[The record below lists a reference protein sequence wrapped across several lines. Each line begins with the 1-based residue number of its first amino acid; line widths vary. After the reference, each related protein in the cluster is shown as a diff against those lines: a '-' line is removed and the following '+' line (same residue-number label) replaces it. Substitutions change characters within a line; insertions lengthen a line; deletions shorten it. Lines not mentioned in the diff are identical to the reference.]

1 MPLDFPSS
9 PTLNDKY
16 SSGGRNWT
24 WNGTTWTLDSYVA
37 VIPAGAV
44 DTAQLAANA
53 VVLGSKTSGDYV
65 ANLVAGTGVTLTNNS
80 GESASPTIAIGQAV
94 GTASSVTFANT
105 TVTSF
110 FIPTTIL
117 ESASVSATAATGTIN
132 IDAQTNPVVYYTSN
146 ATANWTLNFRANASV
161 SMNTMLTTN
170 QITTVTFLATNG
182 STPYR
187 PTVFQVDGNAVSPKW
202 QGGSAPTSG
211 NANSIDGYIFTILKT
226 GNAAFTVFA
235 SQTRFA

>member
-1 MPLDFPSS
+1 MPLDFPSG
-9 PTLNDKY
+9 PQTNDKY
-16 SSGGRNWT
+16 SSGGRTWT
-24 WNGTTWTLDSYVA
+24 WNGTTWTLDSYVG
-37 VIPAGAV
+37 VVPAGSV
-44 DTAQLAANA
+44 DTDQLASNA

-80 GESASPTIAIGQAV
+80 GESATPTIAIGQSVA
-94 GTASSVTFANT
+94 TNSSVTFANT

-117 ESASVSATAATGTIN
+117 ESASVSATAATGTIA

-146 ATANWTLNFRANASV
+146 STADWTLNFRGNASV

-170 QITTVTFLATNG
+170 QVTTVTFLATNG
-182 STPYR
+182 STAYR

-211 NANSIDGYIFTILKT
+211 NANSIDGYVFTILKT